1 MKPSWLLIEES
12 RRPLRGLHSHG
23 WIAHFHEDLFCA
35 LMVSNNYLCSISF
48 YVQLSDY
55 SILLKLIHVSITL
68 QNHGLMAIMISRL
81 KNKSGNFF
89 SPLGFE
95 PWSPVCYQWAMLTPL
110 AGQKCFFFAFFDFP
124 LIALDLTV
132 FASCWCKKA
141 KKGKIFW
148 FIPMLISHPVKFSEK
163 NISKTF

>member
-110 AGQKCFFFAFFDFP
+110 AGQKCFFFCFFRFS
-124 LIALDLTV
+124 LDCT
-132 FASCWCKKA
+132 
-141 KKGKIFW
+141 W
-148 FIPMLISHPVKFSEK
+148 FDSFCFMLMQKSEK
-163 NISKTF
+163 GENLLVHPNADFAPCEI